1 VPNESIEEDDDT
13 VAAFVARGG
22 EIQQLKPQRGPKRS
36 GVSLASKHIGSG
48 SGRGTTKGKV
58 SGLGANTGKSGKPV
72 VTAEQGVAE
81 GKITLSTDPDWYGA
95 TVDNYQASG
104 PVVNIP
110 ANQLVGFEPD
120 DKMNQ
125 PKSKANVK
133 KIVAGLKQGDKL
145 PPLLVRKYKD
155 GYQVLDGHHRFWAYK
170 LLGVK
175 SIPAQIVPAKD
186 IEEISKQGVAEG
198 ICSLEEAHAIFDDF
212 EQAMAARGLT
222 EDAFDTI
229 TDEDIIRETAAWR
242 RSAGKSKKGGLNR
255 KGVASYRREH
265 PGSHLQ
271 MAVTTKPSKL
281 KPGSKAAKRRK
292 SFCARMSGVQGPMKK
307 PNGKP
312 TRKALA
318 LRKWNC

>member
-1 VPNESIEEDDDT
+1 MCETHGDHSRANLNEKCWDTHKQVGMKNKGGRMVPNCVVKESVTEDDDT

-81 GKITLSTDPDWYGA
+81 G
-95 TVDNYQASG
+95 
-104 PVVNIP
+104 
-110 ANQLVGFEPD
+110 
-120 DKMNQ
+120 
-125 PKSKANVK
+125 
-133 KIVAGLKQGDKL
+133 
-145 PPLLVRKYKD
+145 
-155 GYQVLDGHHRFWAYK
+155 
-170 LLGVK
+170 
-175 SIPAQIVPAKD
+175 
-186 IEEISKQGVAEG
+186 
-198 ICSLEEAHAIFDDF
+198 ICSLEEAHEIFDDF
-212 EQAMAARGLT
+212 EQAMSARGLT
-222 EDAFDTI
+222 EDVFETI
-229 TDEDIIRETAAWR
+229 TDEQIIRETAAWR
-242 RSAGKSKKGGLNR
+242 RKAGKSAKGGLNR
-255 KGVASYRREH
+255 KGVASYRREN
-265 PGSHLQ
+265 PGSKLQ

-292 SFCARMSGVQGPMKK
+292 SFCARMSGVKGPMKK